1 MFKFIMIIILWLIL
15 RHIFHNIREH
25 FSEHLSDPVTFEGY
39 KEELDLDDELDSDEA
54 LFLIDNFIHKL

>member
-1 MFKFIMIIILWLIL
+1 MFKFIMIMILWLIL

-25 FSEHLSDPVTFEGY
+25 FSEHFSNPVTFEGH
-39 KEELDLDDELDSDEA
+39 KEELDSDEA